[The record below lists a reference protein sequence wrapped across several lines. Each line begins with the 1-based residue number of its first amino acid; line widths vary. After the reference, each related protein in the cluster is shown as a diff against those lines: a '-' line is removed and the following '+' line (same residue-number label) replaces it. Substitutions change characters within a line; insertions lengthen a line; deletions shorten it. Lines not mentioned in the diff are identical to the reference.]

1 MYMCKVPYHTKMF
14 NNHDNTKYLNKIGY
28 EKMNTR
34 QSRCI
39 YYCLFRNM
47 FRKKRYSFV
56 SVNTPPSFD
65 KILIGINKCIF
76 YTRLELKGMS
86 RVIC

>member
-1 MYMCKVPYHTKMF
+1 MYLLLF
-14 NNHDNTKYLNKIGY
+14 IQKYV
-28 EKMNTR
+28 
-34 QSRCI
+34 Q
-39 YYCLFRNM
+39 
-47 FRKKRYSFV
+47 KKRDSFV

-76 YTRLELKGMS
+76 YTRLELKSMS

>member
-1 MYMCKVPYHTKMF
+1 MQKCSITMIIQNIWIKSAMRKRILGKVDAFIIVYSE
-14 NNHDNTKYLNKIGY
+14 IRS
-28 EKMNTR
+28 E
-34 QSRCI
+34 
-39 YYCLFRNM
+39 
-47 FRKKRYSFV
+47 KKRYSFV

-76 YTRLELKGMS
+76 YKRLELKGMS

>member
-1 MYMCKVPYHTKMF
+1 MIIRNIWIKSAMRKRIQGKVDAFIIVYSE
-14 NNHDNTKYLNKIGY
+14 ICS
-28 EKMNTR
+28 E
-34 QSRCI
+34 
-39 YYCLFRNM
+39 
-47 FRKKRYSFV
+47 KKRYSFV

>member
-1 MYMCKVPYHTKMF
+1 MYMCKVPYHTKIF
-14 NNHDNTKYLNKIGY
+14 NNHDNTKYLKKIGY
-28 EKMNTR
+28 EKTNTR

-39 YYCLFRNM
+39 YYCLFRNT
-47 FRKKRYSFV
+47 FRKKEIQFCFS
-56 SVNTPPSFD
+56 TPPSFD